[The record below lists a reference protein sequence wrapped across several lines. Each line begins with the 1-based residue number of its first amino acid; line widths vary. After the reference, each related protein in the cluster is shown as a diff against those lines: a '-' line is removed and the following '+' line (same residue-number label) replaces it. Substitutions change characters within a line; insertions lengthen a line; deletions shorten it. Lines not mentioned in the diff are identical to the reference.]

1 MWQAGRVIKLAAC
14 LLGLASSLCWGEP
27 TFVCFTDVEV
37 KQIQQELESMK
48 LSLSVLRQSQESLS
62 KESMMLSKECEEL
75 EKTLQLALVELETSE
90 GQLIQSLQKS
100 AELETLLQ
108 TLRLEYDEL
117 MKSYK
122 RLSREKSLWKGT
134 TAILAV
140 TTVVMGLYIA
150 LSR

>member
-27 TFVCFTDVEV
+27 AFVCFTDVEV
-37 KQIQQELESMK
+37 KQIQQELE
-48 LSLSVLRQSQESLS
+48 
-62 KESMMLSKECEEL
+62 
-75 EKTLQLALVELETSE
+75 TSG
-90 GQLIQSLQKS
+90 GQLIQSSQKS

-134 TAILAV
+134 AAILAV
-140 TTVVMGLYIA
+140 TTVGMGLWIA

>member
-1 MWQAGRVIKLAAC
+1 M
-14 LLGLASSLCWGEP
+14 
-27 TFVCFTDVEV
+27 
-37 KQIQQELESMK
+37 QQELESMR
-48 LSLSVLRQSQESLS
+48 LSLSVLRQSQERSS
-62 KESMMLSKECEEL
+62 RESMMLSKACEEL
-75 EKTLQLALVELETSE
+75 EKKLQLALMELETSG
-90 GQLIQSLQKS
+90 GQLIQSSQKS
-100 AELETLLQ
+100 AELETLWQ

-140 TTVVMGLYIA
+140 MTVGMGLWIA

>member
-27 TFVCFTDVEV
+27 AFVCFTDVEV
-37 KQIQQELESMK
+37 KQIQQELESMR
-48 LSLSVLRQSQESLS
+48 LSVSVLRQSQERSS
-62 KESMMLSKECEEL
+62 RESMMLSKECEEL
-75 EKTLQLALVELETSE
+75 EKTLQKALIELESSG
-90 GQLIQSLQKS
+90 GQLIQSSQKS

-108 TLRLEYDEL
+108 TLRLEYEGL
-117 MKSYK
+117 KKSYK

-134 TAILAV
+134 AAILAV
-140 TTVVMGLYIA
+140 TTVGMGLWIA

>member
-14 LLGLASSLCWGEP
+14 LLGLVSSLCWGDP
-27 TFVCFTDVEV
+27 AFVCFTDVEV
-37 KQIQQELESMK
+37 KQIQQELESMR
-48 LSLSVLRQSQESLS
+48 LSLNVLRQSQERSS
-62 KESMMLSKECEEL
+62 RESMMLSKECEEL
-75 EKTLQLALVELETSE
+75 EKTLQLALMKLESS
-90 GQLIQSLQKS
+90 GVKLIQSSQKS

-122 RLSREKSLWKGT
+122 RLSREKSLWKGA

-140 TTVVMGLYIA
+140 TTVGMGLWIA

>member
-14 LLGLASSLCWGEP
+14 LLGLGFSLCWGEP
-27 TFVCFTDVEV
+27 AFVCFTDVEV

-48 LSLSVLRQSQESLS
+48 LSLNVLRQWQERSS
-62 KESMMLSKECEEL
+62 KESMMLSRECEEL
-75 EKTLQLALVELETSE
+75 EKTLQKALMELESS
-90 GQLIQSLQKS
+90 GVKLIQSSQKS
-100 AELETLLQ
+100 AELEMLLQ

-134 TAILAV
+134 AAILAV
-140 TTVVMGLYIA
+140 TTVGMGLWIA

>member
-27 TFVCFTDVEV
+27 AFVCFTDAEV

-48 LSLSVLRQSQESLS
+48 LSLTVLRQSQERSS
-62 KESMMLSKECEEL
+62 KESIMLSKECEEL
-75 EKTLQLALVELETSE
+75 EMTLQKALMELESS
-90 GQLIQSLQKS
+90 GVKLIQSSQKS

-108 TLRLEYDEL
+108 TSRLEYDEL

-122 RLSREKSLWKGT
+122 RLSRENLLWKGT
-134 TAILAV
+134 TATLALG
-140 TTVVMGLYIA
+140 TVGMGLWIV

>member
-27 TFVCFTDVEV
+27 AFVCFTAVEV
-37 KQIQQELESMK
+37 KQIQQELESMR
-48 LSLSVLRQSQESLS
+48 LSLNVLRQSQERSS
-62 KESMMLSKECEEL
+62 RESMMLSKKCEEL
-75 EKTLQLALVELETSE
+75 EKTLQRALMELETSE
-90 GQLIQSLQKS
+90 GQLIQSSQKS
-100 AELETLLQ
+100 AELETLWQ

-134 TAILAV
+134 AAVLAV
-140 TTVVMGLYIA
+140 TTVVMGLFVA